1 MKSLLL
7 ALLLLPSLSPTLSAQ
22 PAVTWRQ
29 ATPTEMRK
37 VLPARAQA
45 GKERIE
51 TDMRTASGIIDS
63 QGKVIAAVAML
74 TAGYAAVGKYSHFF
88 LVQSPVTIG
97 GVTFQPGSYLV
108 GWKHVDDSLAVS
120 FYEAQTEA
128 KRGTFTAH
136 RLTTGSRVEPFRIW
150 PPSAG
155 QMIQIG
161 RFSLPYAVS
170 K

>member
-7 ALLLLPSLSPTLSAQ
+7 ALLLLPSLSPALSAQ
-22 PAVTWRQ
+22 PATTWRQ
-29 ATPTEMRK
+29 ATQPEMQK

-51 TDMRTASGIIDS
+51 TDMRTASGIVDS

-88 LVQSPVTIG
+88 LVQSPITIG
-97 GVTFQPGSYLV
+97 DITFRPGAYLV
-108 GWKHVDDSLAVS
+108 GWKHADDGLAVS
-120 FYEAQTEA
+120 FYDAQTEA

-136 RLTTGSRVEPFRIW
+136 RLSTGSRVEPFRIW

-161 RFSLPYAVS
+161 RFSLPYNLS
-170 K
+170 N